1 MKKSDPP
8 LVAGGGFG
16 CHRKFKLTV
25 IVLLLFAGGNG
36 LPVKAAAQS
45 AGDPPSVMD
54 RIREKVRER
63 PKPPPADWFHRL
75 DTNRDRRI
83 SKIEVNVSINRRFSV
98 LDTNRDGK
106 ISRDEFR
113 VRNTIPGQ
121 SGPSFDQMDID
132 RNGNLSMVEFSAPVL
147 WRFTP
152 PRQRRRR
159 VPHSD
164 RNSPLSEYTS
174 LPCSAAFDRHLLRD
188 RRQDCYRI
196 TGTCRGFGTVRSP
209 PGRLLL
215 ATGLAARA
223 LKPGAGITS
232 HRSTPQKHHKMGS
245 VRI

>member
-63 PKPPPADWFHRL
+63 PKPPPADCFHRL

-121 SGPSFDQMDID
+121 SGPSFDQVDID

-147 WRFTP
+147 WRFTRLDSDGEGFLTQTETARYLNTPASRALP
-152 PRQRRRR
+152 P
-159 VPHSD
+159 
-164 RNSPLSEYTS
+164 L
-174 LPCSAAFDRHLLRD
+174 
-188 RRQDCYRI
+188 
-196 TGTCRGFGTVRSP
+196 TGTCFVIDGKIVIASP
-209 PGRLLL
+209 EHAEVLEQSGRPQVDCSWQPGSLPER
-215 ATGLAARA
+215 
-223 LKPGAGITS
+223 
-232 HRSTPQKHHKMGS
+232 
-245 VRI
+245 

>member
-25 IVLLLFAGGNG
+25 IVLLLFSGGNG

-98 LDTNRDGK
+98 LDTNRDKKSVGTNSGFATRSPANPGPPLIRW
-106 ISRDEFR
+106 ISTETETFPWSNSRRRFFGGLPASTATAKGSSLR
-113 VRNTIPGQ
+113 PKQPAIGIHQP
-121 SGPSFDQMDID
+121 
-132 RNGNLSMVEFSAPVL
+132 PVL
-147 WRFTP
+147 
-152 PRQRRRR
+152 
-159 VPHSD
+159 
-164 RNSPLSEYTS
+164 
-174 LPCSAAFDRHLLRD
+174 
-188 RRQDCYRI
+188 
-196 TGTCRGFGTVRSP
+196 CR
-209 PGRLLL
+209 L
-215 ATGLAARA
+215 
-223 LKPGAGITS
+223 
-232 HRSTPQKHHKMGS
+232 
-245 VRI
+245 